1 MDRVQSFDVDSKL
14 VRTASGQPLTISSN
28 KEKGIITVNGG
39 GIVIV
44 IHDASI
50 SSCKVDGSGIL
61 YMDTNGGRRIIF
73 KSDSRGGTIKLLA
86 QLNMVLGQSNC
97 DLRFEEST
105 EEEFV
110 QSQGQSANNI
120 RTLLVYPFSI
130 LMILSISFL
139 MVVLNTN
146 NSTTSAQKDATKTP
160 AAAEGWEAKRKR
172 ELAEWDKQRKKE
184 EKLEAKV
191 NTQQSVPTAPT
202 APTPPTSGSTDTE
215 IASIMLSVSCAGNKG
230 MIPRN
235 QMGSMMKEM
244 FQSKGI
250 DSTEVYGNWDY
261 YWGIAKEMDKVNQTY
276 CIQ

>member
-1 MDRVQSFDVDSKL
+1 MDRVKSFDVDSKL

-28 KEKGIITVNGG
+28 KENGIIKVNGG
-39 GIVIV
+39 GSIII

-50 SSCKVDGSGIL
+50 FSCKAEKNGVLS
-61 YMDTNGGRRIIF
+61 MDTNGGRRIIF
-73 KSDSRGGTIKLLA
+73 SSDSRSGAIKLRA
-86 QLNMVLGQSNC
+86 QLNRVLAQSNC

-110 QSQGQSANNI
+110 QTKGQSANNL
-120 RTLLVYPFSI
+120 RNDLFHPFSVFLI
-130 LMILSISFL
+130 LGLSIF
-139 MVVLNTN
+139 VLTAMLNK
-146 NSTTSAQKDATKTP
+146 STTNAQKDSTKSP
-160 AAAEGWEAKRKR
+160 AVAEGWEAKRKR

-184 EKLEAKV
+184 EKLQEKV
-191 NTQQSVPTAPT
+191 ITQQPVPTAPV
-202 APTPPTSGSTDTE
+202 PQNRDTE

-250 DSTEVYGNWDY
+250 DATEVYGNWDY

>member
-1 MDRVQSFDVDSKL
+1 MDRVKSFDVDSKL

-28 KEKGIITVNGG
+28 KEKGIIKVNGG
-39 GIVIV
+39 GSIII
-44 IHDASI
+44 IHDESI
-50 SSCKVDGSGIL
+50 SSCKAEKNGVLS
-61 YMDTNGGRRIIF
+61 MDTNGGRKIIF
-73 KSDSRGGTIKLLA
+73 SSDSRSGTIKLRA
-86 QLNMVLGQSNC
+86 QLNRVLAQSNC
-97 DLRFEEST
+97 ELRFEEST

-120 RTLLVYPFSI
+120 RTLLFHPYSLLLI
-130 LMILSISFL
+130 LGFSFL
-139 MVVLNTN
+139 MVFLNSN
-146 NSTTSAQKDATKTP
+146 NSTTNAQKDATKSP
-160 AAAEGWEAKRKR
+160 AVAEGWEAKRKR

-191 NTQQSVPTAPT
+191 NTQQSVPTS
-202 APTPPTSGSTDTE
+202 PTPPTSGSTDTE
-215 IASIMLSVSCAGNKG
+215 VASIMLSVSCAGSKG
-230 MIPRN
+230 LIPRN